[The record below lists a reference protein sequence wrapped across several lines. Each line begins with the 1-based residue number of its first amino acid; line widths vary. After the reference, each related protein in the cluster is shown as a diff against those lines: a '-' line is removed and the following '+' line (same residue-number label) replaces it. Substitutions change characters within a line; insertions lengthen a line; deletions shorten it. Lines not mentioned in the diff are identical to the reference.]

1 MPNSFMKNRKGKL
14 HHPEIV
20 RAGATLNGRYLE
32 PKAVA
37 AARTW
42 RMNRYKE
49 LSKIN
54 ILSMTFKERHLW
66 RRLELEFK
74 DGVLNKADIL
84 KHARGPRSM
93 SSAADR

>member
-14 HHPEIV
+14 HHPEIA
-20 RAGATLNGRYLE
+20 RAGAISNGRHLE

-37 AARTW
+37 AARAW

-74 DGVLNKADIL
+74 DGDLEKTNIL
-84 KHARGPRSM
+84 KHARGPARIS
-93 SSAADR
+93 